1 MTKLDFDAILKAYPE
16 TARIN
21 DDLGAFKS
29 DGTQITLDQSKI
41 DAARVTLDAEAAA
54 IKYQTDRTTD
64 GSTTYDTI
72 GNQLDQLYHDINAGK
87 FGSDAKTG
95 EWFVGIS
102 SVKTANPKP

>member
-1 MTKLDFDAILKAYPE
+1 MDIQAIIKAYPNASYVDE
-16 TARIN
+16 TTVKDASGN
-21 DDLGAFKS
+21 V
-29 DGTQITLDQSKI
+29 ITTEQSKI
-41 DAARVTLDAEAAA
+41 DAARVTLDSEAAA

-64 GSTTYDTI
+64 GSITYDTI

>member
-1 MTKLDFDAILKAYPE
+1 MDIQAIIRAYPNASYVDE
-16 TARIN
+16 TTVKDASGN
-21 DDLGAFKS
+21 V
-29 DGTQITLDQSKI
+29 ITTEQSKI
-41 DAARVTLDAEAAA
+41 DAARVTFDSEAAA

-64 GSTTYDTI
+64 GSITYDTI